1 MMQTCIKPTLEE
13 REFNTRMNWK
23 HIISQYKKVPES
35 KIKEFE
41 KDKLYLGSLR
51 K

>member
-1 MMQTCIKPTLEE
+1 MQTCIKPTLEQ
-13 REFNTRMNWK
+13 RELNTRMKWK
-23 HIISQYKKVPES
+23 HIISQYKKVPKS

-41 KDKLYLGSLR
+41 KDKSYLESLR